1 MNRMVVT
8 KEDELTTE
16 LHDSNT
22 EVRQNAA
29 KEMGILPISNDRFV
43 IALLE
48 TMLNNCEFKVREMA
62 YWALSSPAN
71 QEILNHH
78 QDWQARI
85 NPPTQKPPQK
95 TNWLTSFLT
104 RFKEKTK

>member
-1 MNRMVVT
+1 MNRIVVS
-8 KEDELTTE
+8 KEDELITE

-22 EVRQNAA
+22 GVRQNAA
-29 KEMGILPISNDRFV
+29 EEMRILTCSNDRFV

-71 QEILNHH
+71 QEILNQH
-78 QDWQARI
+78 QDWRARI
-85 NPPTQKPPQK
+85 NPPTQKLPQK
-95 TNWLTSFLT
+95 TNWLISFLT